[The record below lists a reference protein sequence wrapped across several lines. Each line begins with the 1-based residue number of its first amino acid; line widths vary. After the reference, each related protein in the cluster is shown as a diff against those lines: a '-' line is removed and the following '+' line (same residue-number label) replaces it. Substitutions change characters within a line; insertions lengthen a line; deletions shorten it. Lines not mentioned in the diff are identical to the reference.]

1 MPKYVASSRGGIGIQ
16 PGTWTDWNGGFQM
29 HTLTTCPRSRAF
41 RRARPWP
48 TMPTRP
54 IGRRRLDELERR
66 YLNGARLAFAIDR
79 LIDDALDPRSAEPN
93 QAR

>member
-1 MPKYVASSRGGIGIQ
+1 
-16 PGTWTDWNGGFQM
+16 
-29 HTLTTCPRSRAF
+29 
-41 RRARPWP
+41 
-48 TMPTRP
+48 MPTRP